1 MPLSAGVERV
11 VLWGFMA
18 SGKSAV
24 GARLA
29 ERLGWEYVDLD
40 REIERR
46 EGRAIAD
53 IFRDEGEPFF
63 RRLEV
68 ETTRTLIGRSRLVF
82 SSGGGWIT
90 NPEALR
96 LVPPRSLTVWLH
108 VSPETAL
115 SRVRADAGGAV
126 RPMLDRPDPDAAARA
141 LLEAREPLYRKAD
154 LTIPTDGRA
163 VDALVHDIEARVRG
177 SAVAPPESPSL
188 KAHVDE
194 G

>member
-1 MPLSAGVERV
+1 MERV

-46 EGRAIAD
+46 EGRAIAA

-68 ETTRTLIGRSRLVF
+68 ETTRALIGRSRLVF

-96 LVPPRSLTVWLH
+96 LLPPRTLTVWLQ

-115 SRVRADAGGAV
+115 ARVREDSGGAV
-126 RPMLDRPDPDAAARA
+126 RPMLDRPDPEAAARA
-141 LLEAREPLYRKAD
+141 LLAAREPLYRTAD
-154 LTIPTDGRA
+154 LTISTEGRA
-163 VDALVHDIEARVRG
+163 VDALVHDIEARVREP
-177 SAVAPPESPSL
+177 AEAPTESTSP
-188 KAHVDE
+188 KAHADE